1 MKKLTYLF
9 VIFSINSILFAEQFA
24 CKDIYTTIT
33 SKKGANP
40 YMADGSKGNE
50 NTKIILEFAKDSA
63 YIIVG
68 SDRTKLTYIS
78 EGPGNMYFTEETKTG
93 NINLYSFFKDLT
105 LTISKSYDLMGMANM
120 NVLTIYDC
128 KSK

>member
-1 MKKLTYLF
+1 MKKLTYLL
-9 VIFSINSILFAEQFA
+9 IILSINSILFADKFA

-33 SKKGANP
+33 SKKGDKP
-40 YMADGSKGNE
+40 YIADGSEGNG
-50 NTKIILEFAKDSA
+50 NTKIILEFAKDGT

-68 SDRTKLTYIS
+68 ADRTKLTYVS
-78 EGPGNMYFTEETKTG
+78 EGPGNKYFTEKTGTG

-128 KSK
+128 QPK